1 MRVFI
6 PKDKI
11 TKEIVNVNFFT
22 AYEGFQKMGW
32 EICFYEKEP
41 PSNLMRGDVVVGYI
55 DQVQK
60 ALTNLGVIIPD
71 EIDYPEELKPF
82 FKREITKSTINKVN
96 LDFTNTQEPVF
107 VKPVRGKMFDGR
119 LIESLKDFIS
129 IGSRENFD
137 VWISTPIKFVAE
149 SRCFVRYNQIMDNRQ
164 YKGDPFKVVSEKFAK
179 DVLEAFESKPAAFCM
194 DFGVTETGEEVLI
207 EVNDAYA
214 LGCYGLFPTNYAKVI
229 SARWHDLVDLP
240 DPCQF

>member
-6 PKDKI
+6 PKDPI
-11 TKEIVNVNFFT
+11 TKEITNTNFFI

-32 EICFYEKEP
+32 EICFYEKFP
-41 PSNLMRGDVVVGYI
+41 PDNLMRSDVVVGYI
-55 DQVQK
+55 DRVQYSLK
-60 ALTNLGVIIPD
+60 NLGIEIPK

-82 FKREITKSTINKVN
+82 FKREIWTSTINKVN
-96 LDFTNTQEPVF
+96 LDFTNTQKPIF

-119 LIESLKDFIS
+119 LIESLKDFIG

-137 VWISTPIKFVAE
+137 VWCSTPKNIVAE

-164 YKGDPFKVVSEKFAK
+164 YKGDPFKVVSEQFAK
-179 DVLEAFESKPAAFCM
+179 DCLETFESKPDAFAM
-194 DFGVTETGEEVLI
+194 DFGVTDTGEEVLI
-207 EVNDAYA
+207 EVNDSYS
-214 LGCYGLFPTNYAKVI
+214 LGAYGLFPTNYAKMI
-229 SARWHDLVDLP
+229 SARWHQLVDLP